1 MGGSERSPTPPS
13 NFVQTCSSCSFCSF
27 CSSPP
32 SASGGRPARESGR
45 PRPRFVKTCSSFSFC
60 SFCSSAHAPPPRR
73 VGVRAVIITTLPV
86 SSLLSFLKFVKRYR
100 ERGMG
105 AGERGDDDEVMAR
118 GPTRRSATESRIG
131 MRWWRRRWE
140 SRRGVMARNG
150 DDGTCESVVGDMRV
164 EPTLFTNVS
173 TRGTPPSTLGG
184 DGGDVTAR
192 SGRFFL
198 RYTCSTPAHTPTAA
212 RAQLTTKQ

>member
-1 MGGSERSPTPPS
+1 
-13 NFVQTCSSCSFCSF
+13 
-27 CSSPP
+27 
-32 SASGGRPARESGR
+32 
-45 PRPRFVKTCSSFSFC
+45 
-60 SFCSSAHAPPPRR
+60 
-73 VGVRAVIITTLPV
+73 
-86 SSLLSFLKFVKRYR
+86 
-100 ERGMG
+100 MG

-118 GPTRRSATESRIG
+118 GPTRRSATESGIG

-150 DDGTCESVVGDMRV
+150 ADDGTCESVVGDMRV